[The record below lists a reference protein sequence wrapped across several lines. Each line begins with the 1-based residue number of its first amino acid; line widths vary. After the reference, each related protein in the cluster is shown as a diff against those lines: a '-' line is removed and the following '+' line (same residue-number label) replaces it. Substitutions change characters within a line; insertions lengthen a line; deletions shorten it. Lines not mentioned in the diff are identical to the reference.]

1 MKLISE
7 GAEARIYADGNRII
21 KERAR
26 KSYRIP
32 EIDNSLRKFRTK
44 REAKV
49 FERLEKIGFP
59 IPKIISVS
67 DRTMKIEMEFIK
79 GEKLRDILND
89 RNCAGLCNELGRK
102 IGIMHG
108 NGIIHGDLTT
118 SNMILKNGKIYF
130 IDFGLSFFSE
140 KTEDKAVD
148 LHLLRQALESKHH
161 TIWKKCFGAA
171 LKGYKKSEPKAQ
183 EIIKRLEKVEERGR
197 NKGKTTILK

>member
-7 GAEARIYADGNRII
+7 GAEARIYADGNKVI

-32 EIDNSLRKFRTK
+32 EIDESLRKFRTR

-59 IPKIISVS
+59 IPRIISFS
-67 DRTMKIEMEFIK
+67 DRTMKIEMELID
-79 GEKLRDILND
+79 GEKLRDILNEK
-89 RNCAGLCNELGRK
+89 NCIRLCNEVGEKVGTLHK
-102 IGIMHG
+102 
-108 NGIIHGDLTT
+108 NSIIHGDLTT
-118 SNMILKNGKIYF
+118 SNMILKEKIYF

-161 TIWKKCFGAA
+161 EIWKRCFNSAI
-171 LKGYKKSEPKAQ
+171 KGYKKAEPNST
-183 EIIKRLEKVEERGR
+183 EILKRLEKVEERGR
-197 NKGKTTILK
+197 NKGKG